1 MVVRPFIRQQFLKFY
16 RLIKGANFI
25 SKVTNESFVVPQFQL
40 KFKKI
45 QMKKI
50 LLSVVALL
58 TTIVTYSQCA
68 CCAGVGIGATNGDYN
83 NGILTLPKKMF
94 VIETYSDYR
103 TIKKGDAPEMDE
115 KLLTNMRINSIGVR
129 YGITKRLTV
138 SAMIPYVSLNT
149 NDGSDSGF
157 GDLILLGTY
166 SIYQKNNL
174 NFAIQG
180 GIKLPSGIQ
189 KDSNFDDSTIIIG
202 SGSYDPMAGILA
214 SKKWNKITLNA
225 NVLYKKANPGFE
237 NNYYGS
243 LSTQNLTLSYKIKGE
258 TAICSLD
265 ENDKKP
271 KTNFGLTANL
281 GYTGEWLD
289 MLKENDI
296 VDENSGHYL
305 GLANLGATFSYK
317 KWAIPVNFSEP
328 FINHMNGM
336 QNNFGFRFRIGIIR
350 AF

>member
-1 MVVRPFIRQQFLKFY
+1 MQISLVELLMRVFIASL
-16 RLIKGANFI
+16 
-25 SKVTNESFVVPQFQL
+25 FQL
-40 KFKKI
+40 KFKKK
-45 QMKKI
+45 QMKKL
-50 LLSVVALL
+50 LLSIVLLL
-58 TTIVTYSQCA
+58 TTIATNSQCA
-68 CCAGVGIGATNGDYN
+68 CCAGAGIGATNGDYN

-103 TIKKGDAPEMDE
+103 TIKKGDAPEEDE
-115 KLLTNMRINSIGVR
+115 KLLTSMLINTIGVR
-129 YGITKRLTV
+129 YGITKKLTI
-138 SAMIPYVSLNT
+138 SALLPYVSLRT
-149 NDGSDSGF
+149 NYGSDSGL
-157 GDLILLGTY
+157 GDLIVLGTY

-180 GIKLPSGIQ
+180 GIKLPTGIQ

-202 SGSYDPMAGILA
+202 SGSYDPMVGLLA
-214 SKKWNKITLNA
+214 SKKWDKLTLNG
-225 NVLYKKANPGFE
+225 NVLYKKSNPGFE

-243 LSTQNLTLSYKIKGE
+243 LSTQSLSLSYKIKGE
-258 TAICSLD
+258 AAICSLD

-289 MLKENDI
+289 KLKEMDI

-317 KWAIPVNFSEP
+317 KWAVPVTFSQP
-328 FINHMNGM
+328 IISKMNGT
-336 QNNFGFRFRIGIIR
+336 QNDFGFRFRIGIIR